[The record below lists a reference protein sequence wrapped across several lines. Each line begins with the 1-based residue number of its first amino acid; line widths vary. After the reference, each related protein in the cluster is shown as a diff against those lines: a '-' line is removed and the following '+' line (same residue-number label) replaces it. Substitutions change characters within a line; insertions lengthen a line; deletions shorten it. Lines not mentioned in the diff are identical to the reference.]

1 MQNWISAIL
10 AFFIELGPPADL
22 AGFRL
27 GKTIPSTIL
36 VSSMV
41 PPNFLTILMSLKSTL
56 VAVLASI
63 ILSTESTAKG
73 ERCYLLFATTLEDKQ
88 VLTHSI

>member
-1 MQNWISAIL
+1 MSAIL
-10 AFFIELGPPADL
+10 AFFIYVGPPADF
-22 AGFRL
+22 AGLRL
-27 GKTIPSTIL
+27 GNTIPSTIL

-41 PPNFLTILMSLKSTL
+41 PPNFFTILISLKSTL

-63 ILSTESTAKG
+63 ILSTASTAKG
-73 ERCYLLFATTLEDKQ
+73 DRCYLLFATTLEDKQ

>member
-1 MQNWISAIL
+1 
-10 AFFIELGPPADL
+10 
-22 AGFRL
+22 
-27 GKTIPSTIL
+27 
-36 VSSMV
+36 MV

-73 ERCYLLFATTLEDKQ
+73 ERCYLLFETTLEDKQ